1 MYIVIVNPFA
11 GSGKAK
17 KVFEEVRQSPIYKE
31 VECRA
36 FLTQHEGHAEALV
49 QQVTEI
55 YKDRIICLIVIGG
68 DGTIHEVLNGLKH
81 HPSIPLAFIPGG
93 SGNDFGKATLSKKD
107 PIAIFKDIIGSEQQY
122 SAYRVGSYLTDHRK
136 EKNTRLFAN
145 SIGFGFDGEI
155 VKAANNSIVKKW
167 LNHYNVG
174 FLIYCLALLRTLRSF
189 HPKTI
194 ELTVDG
200 EKRILTNVWMV
211 TVGIH
216 GYYGGGMRILPNA
229 RIQSNQVALLVL
241 HNISKWKVLVMFVTV
256 FWGGH
261 VRFKEVEV
269 LTGSKVSVKSEEV
282 LSYHVD
288 GESGSCQSCHIQ
300 KVYIPRP
307 VFKGK
312 K

>member
-1 MYIVIVNPFA
+1 MYIVIVNPYA

-17 KVFEEVRQSPIYKE
+17 KVFEQIRQSPVYKK

-36 FLTQHEGHAEALV
+36 FITQHEGHTEALA
-49 QQVTEI
+49 QQVAEI
-55 YKDRIICLIVIGG
+55 YKDRIICIIVIGG

-81 HPSIPLAFIPGG
+81 HPSIPLALIPGG
-93 SGNDFGKATLSKKD
+93 SGNDFGKATLSKKSS
-107 PIAIFKDIIGSEQQY
+107 IEIFEDIVGSENQY
-122 SAYRVGSYLTDHRK
+122 SDYRVGTYRTDYRK
-136 EKNTRLFAN
+136 EKNARLLAN

-155 VKAANNSIVKKW
+155 VKVANNSILKKW
-167 LNHYNVG
+167 LNLYNIG
-174 FLIYCLALLRTLRSF
+174 FLIYCLALLRTLRAF
-189 HPKTI
+189 QPKTI

-200 EKRILTNVWMV
+200 EKRTLKNVWMV
-211 TVGIH
+211 TIGIH

-229 RIQSNQVALLVL
+229 RIQSNQLELLVL

-288 GESGSCQSCHIQ
+288 GESGSCQSCYIQ
-300 KVYIPRP
+300 KANIPRP